1 MKGKWYKQQLMY
13 GGLWLP
19 LCMAPDPAESKTR
32 VGDEW
37 KMRGEKEE
45 GENNNNTLRAEQQ
58 QGAGK
63 TEFG

>member
-1 MKGKWYKQQLMY
+1 MY
-13 GGLWLP
+13 GGWLP
-19 LCMAPDPAESKTR
+19 SVILVICYVWRPIRPRAR
-32 VGDEW
+32 LGDEW

-45 GENNNNTLRAEQQ
+45 GENNNNTWRAEQQ